1 MSRYRKDVGELIRY
15 ATDRGFTEAGMNGR
29 GHWKLLHTSGFM
41 LVVPATPNAG
51 SRWRK
56 NAEAHIRRI
65 EENKHAG
72 SPRDPG
78 AGNCHRS
85 R

>member
-1 MSRYRKDVGELIRY
+1 MKYRKDVGELIRY
-15 ATDRGFTEAGMNGR
+15 AADRGFTEHGMNGR

-41 LVVPATPNAG
+41 LVVPATPHG

-56 NAEAHIRRI
+56 NAEAQIKRI
-65 EENKHAG
+65 QENTNA
-72 SPRDPG
+72 SYR
-78 AGNCHRS
+78 NCHRS

>member
-1 MSRYRKDVGELIRY
+1 MGKYRKDVGELIKY
-15 ATDRGFTEAGMNGR
+15 AGEHGFAEAGMNGR
-29 GHWKLLHTSGFM
+29 GHWRLIHTSGFM

-65 EENKHAG
+65 EENKND
-72 SPRDPG
+72 RNPG
-78 AGNCHRS
+78 AGNCNRS